1 MAKNYSN
8 TSKNSQNGFY
18 SSKEENQSKNRNST
32 SNSGSNRI
40 PVKILI
46 QIRVRTAQTAILKMQ
61 MTAMAEKMIMMS
73 QTDINRYC
81 EQ

>member
-32 SNSGSNRI
+32 SNSGSNKNS
-40 PVKILI
+40 VKILI
-46 QIRVRTAQTAILKMQ
+46 QIRVRTAQTAIPKMQ

>member
-32 SNSGSNRI
+32 SNSGSN
-40 PVKILI
+40 KNSSKNSYSNKNKNS
-46 QIRVRTAQTAILKMQ
+46 TNCNSKMQ
-61 MTAMAEKMIMMS
+61 MTALAEKMIMMS